1 MGRILNY
8 IDEISVK
15 IGEKLKLDVL
25 LSNADKVQHQS
36 RRSTGW
42 KEVWKRGDGVQNHQL
57 NDRDGNL
64 IISNFT
70 ASDAGTYR
78 VLDPEG
84 DILIPVTVKGPHAW
98 NGSKQLKHWIGPA
111 GLPVFFGVFFWWFCL
126 LKKQKTDTPY
136 RWRTCRALTML
147 RCSNLLLLRCLVN
160 HSGTPLVGT
169 HSSSERGKKGG
180 NIILECE
187 LENNKIINLIR
198 RSKSIL
204 ECQNE
209 KCENKTENVQGI
221 CKEGA
226 CDIIIKNLS
235 FSDAGTYILRYS
247 HTNDPTEKVQQN
259 EVQTKKYQLHI
270 QDEASVKIGE
280 ELKLDVLS
288 NAHKVKH
295 QNKPSTEWTEVWS
308 RSGGVQSE
316 RLTDTDGIL
325 SINNFTA
332 SDAGTYRV
340 LDSEGEILITVTVTE
355 RRTESKEGLDGTEQ
369 HTVEKWIASVC
380 GILVLAVIVIVITVI
395 IRRRR
400 RRGYTEG
407 QVQENPDPQNM

>member
-1 MGRILNY
+1 
-8 IDEISVK
+8 
-15 IGEKLKLDVL
+15 
-25 LSNADKVQHQS
+25 
-36 RRSTGW
+36 
-42 KEVWKRGDGVQNHQL
+42 
-57 NDRDGNL
+57 
-64 IISNFT
+64 
-70 ASDAGTYR
+70 
-78 VLDPEG
+78 
-84 DILIPVTVKGPHAW
+84 
-98 NGSKQLKHWIGPA
+98 
-111 GLPVFFGVFFWWFCL
+111 
-126 LKKQKTDTPY
+126 
-136 RWRTCRALTML
+136 ML

-407 QVQENPDPQNM
+407 QVQENPDPQNIHNKYLDASLAARPHVNGAAILVRATLQNSHTGTEENIPDSAAAWASTDRRTLITTDLGVLSFTANCKQDKASLKES